1 MASDSNVFTF
11 RDLRLDVKV
20 FPDTLSK
27 IKGNAE
33 TRTIVD
39 GVSGECK
46 SGQTFAILGPSG
58 AGKTSLLNILTLN
71 ATSPGSEAYGT
82 CTLNGNQINQS
93 LFQKHCVF
101 VEQLDNHRA
110 FLSPRHALRY
120 ATDFYRPGASAEEKD
135 KEVQDLLVKLGLE
148 ACAETPVGN
157 LFMQGLSGGQKKR
170 LSIALALVKRPEVLF
185 LDEPTS
191 GLDAAASTNVMKY
204 IKQLAIDMNIVVIA
218 TIHQPSSSIYFAFDR
233 VMLLSCGR
241 TAFFGSPRGSVDYF
255 QEIGYP
261 VPELSNPAEH
271 LLDVVNAEF
280 TSPEK
285 VKAVL
290 DAWGGKGS
298 LTSKYSADMLSN
310 ELDKG
315 GATAIATR
323 TEDKLSAFAEFWF
336 VLKRQ
341 AHLAAVDP
349 MVYAGRAGGFL
360 CACTFFAIIYVKS
373 MDRTQDQ
380 VLNRL
385 WLSMWMA
392 GVPTSM
398 GVVAVFAFAEEFSTI
413 NKEVKNGMYNLY
425 TYIMSVLVLQI
436 PAMWILA
443 LFAIGI
449 PGFGIGNLWAPKFF
463 EIISLYAALYF
474 SYECVAR
481 CLSVAFPN
489 PLLGMLSYLNIWFT
503 SFLFAGVMIPADE
516 VIWPF
521 RLFVYVLP
529 LFYSVK
535 TVCYLD
541 AIDATYKK
549 AYYCDESVRSDCLFH
564 FTSTGRKL
572 YPGWTCSAVAD
583 GEYNPMACYGNEGW
597 QTLDSLGKSYA
608 SISSND
614 EVSENFGW
622 ITLIAF
628 VFFLFFV
635 VFAYMKVGAV
645 STISNK
651 QPPVLEANEGKDKD
665 GKYVPVAMEIDQ
677 SAEADKAGSNV

>member
-1 MASDSNVFTF
+1 MATGQNVFSF
-11 RDLRLDVKV
+11 HDLRLDVKV
-20 FPDTLSK
+20 FSDTMSK
-27 IKGNAE
+27 MTGNGE

-46 SGQTFAILGPSG
+46 SGQTLAILGPSG

-71 ATSPGSEAYGT
+71 ATSPGAEAYGK
-82 CTLNGNQINQS
+82 CTLNGNQIDQS

-110 FLSPRHALRY
+110 FLTPRQALRY
-120 ATDFYRPGASAEEKD
+120 ATDFYRPEASSEDKD
-135 KEVQDLLVKLGLE
+135 KEVQELLVKLGLE
-148 ACAETPVGN
+148 VCAETPVGN

-170 LSIALALVKRPEVLF
+170 LSVALALVKRPEVLF

-191 GLDAAASTNVMKY
+191 GLDAAASSNVMKY
-204 IKQLAIDMNIVVIA
+204 ISELAVEMNIIVIA
-218 TIHQPSSSIYFAFDR
+218 TIHQPSSAIYFAFDR
-233 VMLLSCGR
+233 IMVLSGGK

-255 QEIGYP
+255 KEIGYP

-285 VKAVL
+285 VASVL
-290 DAWGGKGS
+290 NAWAGKS
-298 LTSKYSADMLSN
+298 PLSTKYSGDLLSDV
-310 ELDKG
+310 EKETT
-315 GATAIATR
+315 TAIT
-323 TEDKLSAFAEFWF
+323 TQQEVKLGKFAEFGF

-341 AHLAAVDP
+341 AHLAMVDP
-349 MVYAGRAGGFL
+349 MVYLGRAFGFL
-360 CACTFFAIIYVKS
+360 NACTFFAIIYIKS

-385 WLSMWMA
+385 WLSMWFA

-398 GVVAVFAFAEEFSTI
+398 GVVAVFAFAEEFATI
-413 NKEVKNGMYNLY
+413 NKEVKNGMYSLSN
-425 TYIMSVLVLQI
+425 YIFSVLALQV
-436 PAMWILA
+436 PAMWMLA
-443 LFAIGI
+443 IFAVAIPGFAIG
-449 PGFGIGNLWAPKFF
+449 NMWAPKFI

-474 SYECVAR
+474 SYECIAR

-489 PLLGMLSYLNIWFT
+489 PLLGMLTYLNIWFT

-521 RLFVYVLP
+521 RIFVYVLP

-535 TVCYLD
+535 TVTYLD

-549 AYYCDESVRSDCLFH
+549 AYFCDESVRSDCLFH

-572 YPGWTCSAVAD
+572 YPGWTCSEVAD

-597 QTLDSLGKSYA
+597 QALDSLGKSYA

-614 EVSENFGW
+614 EVSQNFGW
-622 ITLIAF
+622 ISLIAF
-628 VFFLFFV
+628 AFFGMFVFF
-635 VFAYMKVGAV
+635 AYSKVGSV
-645 STISNK
+645 SKISSKPPPAIASEGDSK
-651 QPPVLEANEGKDKD
+651 QGTKYAPVALEVDQSKDAD
-665 GKYVPVAMEIDQ
+665 VPV
-677 SAEADKAGSNV
+677 